1 MNRSGFTLV
10 EVIVAMML
18 LGVTIVGMQLVTVAM
33 LRNQTSAHVRLTASQ
48 LAEDRLDRVRLE
60 PNYGALS
67 NYQLTED
74 TVPGFPGFR
83 RVTEVRTSR
92 DSTARGI
99 VDYREITV
107 RVMSPSLPAPIV
119 RSLIIGA
126 P

>member
-10 EVIVAMML
+10 EVIIAMML

-60 PNYGALS
+60 PNYGSLP

-83 RVTEVRTSR
+83 RVTEVRSSR

-99 VDYREITV
+99 VDYREVTV
-107 RVMSPSLPAPIV
+107 RVTSPSLPAPIV